1 MYLARDME
9 LGTFWAIKQ
18 LPLSM
23 KKEAELLRRLNH
35 SSLPRMTDYTE
46 QDDKCYLVM
55 EYIKG
60 KSLNEYLKTNNLL
73 SFEEILT
80 ITRTILR
87 IFQYLHS
94 QKPPIYYGDLK
105 PENLMRTETG
115 KIYLVD
121 FGSALYSY
129 GTVRKNI
136 KGTKGYAAPEQ
147 YQGMLT
153 AASDFYALG
162 KTIQQ
167 LCGRNKYP
175 YYMRSPQFAK
185 FISKCCRED
194 ANRRW
199 QNVSD
204 AENCLNRVKTKPVSL
219 KSVLVP
225 TCAVLITIAAGI
237 LKAGVFPVL
246 PEFQYTLAAVT
257 DTFYSMDYRSAD
269 EQTRQKLG
277 LDIERKLQKMLRFY
291 KKSEEQIRLLELL
304 AWNGELLGKANKSEF
319 YYRQLIT
326 YEPQY
331 GRGYLEFGKFLCR
344 QERYE
349 QSREVYEE
357 WEKQTKEEKI
367 DNSGINQQQI
377 EEWQK
382 QAEQK

>member
-80 ITRTILR
+80 ITRTILQ

-94 QKPPIYYGDLK
+94 QKPPIYYVELK
-105 PENLMRTETG
+105 QENLMRTETG

-147 YQGMLT
+147 YQGILT

-167 LCGRNKYP
+167 LCYTNSERK
-175 YYMRSPQFAK
+175 
-185 FISKCCRED
+185 
-194 ANRRW
+194 
-199 QNVSD
+199 
-204 AENCLNRVKTKPVSL
+204 
-219 KSVLVP
+219 
-225 TCAVLITIAAGI
+225 
-237 LKAGVFPVL
+237 VL
-246 PEFQYTLAAVT
+246 PRSTAKSQPKAA
-257 DTFYSMDYRSAD
+257 
-269 EQTRQKLG
+269 L
-277 LDIERKLQKMLRFY
+277 
-291 KKSEEQIRLLELL
+291 KK
-304 AWNGELLGKANKSEF
+304 
-319 YYRQLIT
+319 
-326 YEPQY
+326 
-331 GRGYLEFGKFLCR
+331 
-344 QERYE
+344 
-349 QSREVYEE
+349 
-357 WEKQTKEEKI
+357 
-367 DNSGINQQQI
+367 
-377 EEWQK
+377 
-382 QAEQK
+382 

>member
-80 ITRTILR
+80 ITRTILQ

-105 PENLMRTETG
+105 PDNLMYTENG

-121 FGSALYSY
+121 FGSALCSY
-129 GTVRKNI
+129 KTARKTI

-147 YQGMLT
+147 YAGILT
-153 AASDFYALG
+153 APSDFYALG
-162 KTIQQ
+162 KTLQK
-167 LCGRNKYP
+167 LCGKKKYH
-175 YYMRSPQFAK
+175 YYIRSPQFAK
-185 FISKCCRED
+185 FIHKCCRQAPD
-194 ANRRW
+194 KRW
-199 QNVSD
+199 QN
-204 AENCLNRVKTKPVSL
+204 AEKAEKYLAKINRKPFSL

-225 TCAVLITIAAGI
+225 LCAALLTLLAVIHGAEQQPA
-237 LKAGVFPVL
+237 L
-246 PEFQYTLAAVT
+246 PEFQNALATVT
-257 DTFYSMDYRSAD
+257 ARFYSMEYQNSDKK
-269 EQTRQKLG
+269 TRELFC
-277 LDIERKLQKMLRFY
+277 LDTERKLQQMLKLYR
-291 KKSEEQIRLLELL
+291 KSEEQIRLLELL
-304 AWNGELLGKANKSEF
+304 AWNGELLGKANKAEF

-326 YEPQY
+326 YEPEY
-331 GRGYLEFGKFLCR
+331 GAGYLEFGNFLNR
-344 QERYE
+344 QGRYE
-349 QSREVYEE
+349 QSMEVYSE
-357 WEKQTKEEKI
+357 WEKQTSEKKT
-367 DNSGINQQQI
+367 DNSRITQDQI
-377 EEWQK
+377 EAWKKEADQK
-382 QAEQK
+382 